1 MITIIAG
8 RGIRLTDE
16 TGMEDSTISKP
27 VRKSRGW
34 LKFSLRGLL
43 LFIAIFGIWL
53 GIKVNAARKQAE
65 AVAAILKA
73 GGSVNF
79 DYQTIPA
86 KPGTL
91 GPFDIDKKATSS
103 APLWLCRL
111 FGEDFFRTP
120 VVVQLMLD
128 KENPLKVAALQEL
141 AGITSIRKLRLDGMV
156 EDEDLTKLEDLTVR
170 GSKAFLRSYFRRPTR
185 GCCATMEV
193 ASLMSSAI
201 YTWSAIRAEAVQ
213 LRQGRRGPATSSA
226 CRCRTVCA

>member
-1 MITIIAG
+1 M
-8 RGIRLTDE
+8 TDE

-156 EDEDLTKLEDLTVR
+156 EDEDLTKLEDLSNLEFLHFSSNSVSDAGLSHLNKLKKVKVIDVMLEQSFDPSTD
-170 GSKAFLRSYFRRPTR
+170 SKRFPDIHLQEFKESMPNVFVQ
-185 GCCATMEV
+185 C
-193 ASLMSSAI
+193 I
-201 YTWSAIRAEAVQ
+201 YSN
-213 LRQGRRGPATSSA
+213 
-226 CRCRTVCA
+226 